1 MGILM
6 LPIVTMNF
14 SFFILPVLFLILF
27 LNPYFCTYFHVFL
40 HVFECICFNSVLCGI
55 TITISELF
63 FSSHCSFF
71 PYFLYLSF
79 LLHLTGMSFLILFFL
94 QNFLLSVM
102 GLPLLRRIGQTF
114 FFLYQ
119 PETLYLLLERFNSLA
134 FIIISGMLEFIFP
147 FYYSSFVIVFLNF
160 ILFFVSNCL

>member
-6 LPIVTMNF
+6 LPIVTMNL
-14 SFFILPVLFLILF
+14 SFFILPVLFFIL
-27 LNPYFCTYFHVFL
+27 LWSLYFCLYFHVFL
-40 HVFECICFNSVLCGI
+40 HVFEYICFSSVLCGI
-55 TITISELF
+55 AMTISELF

-71 PYFLYLSF
+71 PDLLHLSF
-79 LLHLTGMSFLILFFL
+79 LLHLTSMSFLILFFL

-102 GLPLLRRIGQTF
+102 ALPLLRRIWQTF

-119 PETLYLLLERFNSLA
+119 PETLYLLVERFNSLA

-147 FYYSSFVIVFLNF
+147 FYSSSFVIVFLNF
-160 ILFFVSNCL
+160 ICSIFRF